1 MKNRLIMIVMASFL
15 MTACREEVRD
25 AVVVNSFPPIFP
37 DYTEV
42 TIPVGIAPMNFACSG
57 ESERMDVMVKG
68 SNGGEIHVQGRYAA
82 FNIDEWHRLVN
93 DNKDGKLT
101 FTVCVKAKGK
111 WSRYRD
117 FHMYVSEYELN
128 DYGLTYRKIAPGYE
142 VYSKMG
148 LYERELGSF
157 KERAIIENT
166 QVPGMCMNCHTSNRT
181 RPDCFLFHVRGEQ
194 GGTLIQREGKVELLE
209 AMNDSLKGSMVYP
222 YWHPTGRYCAFST
235 NQTRQGFHVVKDERI
250 EVFDLASDVFV
261 YDADKH
267 ELILDSLL
275 MKSGYAENSPAFSP
289 DGRTLYYTTAL
300 QQHYPTDFRK
310 QKYSLCR
317 IGFDSQRGKFDNRVD
332 TLFNADK
339 ENKSL
344 TWPRPSYDGKY
355 IMATLMDYGYFSIWH
370 KESDLWLID
379 VETNEMH
386 PLEEANS
393 DDADSYHNWSADSHW
408 FVFTSRRENGLYSLL
423 YLSCVDGEGKATKP
437 FLLPQED
444 PKGYYSGSV
453 YSFNTPDFTSQPVKL
468 DSRSVAMEIESGKR
482 VKIRVR

>member
-1 MKNRLIMIVMASFL
+1 MIVMAVFL
-15 MTACREEVRD
+15 MTACREEVKD

-42 TIPVGIAPMNFACSG
+42 TIPVGIAPMNFGCSN
-57 ESERMDVMVKG
+57 ESERMDVVVKG
-68 SNGGEIHVQGRYAA
+68 GNGGEIHLQGRYAA
-82 FNIDEWHRLVN
+82 FDADEWHRLVS
-93 DNKDGKLT
+93 DNKGGKLIC
-101 FTVCVKAKGK
+101 TVCVKAKGK
-111 WSRYRD
+111 WNRYRD
-117 FHMYVSEYELN
+117 FCMYVSEYELN
-128 DYGLTYRKIAPGYE
+128 DYGLTYRRIAPGYE

-181 RPDCFLFHVRGEQ
+181 RPDCFLFHVRGKQ
-194 GGTLIQREGKVELLE
+194 GGTLIQRDGKAELLE
-209 AMNDSLKGSMVYP
+209 AVNDSLKGSMVYP
-222 YWHPTGRYCAFST
+222 YWHPSGRYCAFST
-235 NQTRQGFHVVKDERI
+235 NQTRQGFHMVKDKRI

-275 MKSGYAENSPAFSP
+275 MKTGYAENSPVFSP

-317 IGFDSQRGKFDNRVD
+317 IGFDPEKGKFGNRVD

-339 ENKSL
+339 EDRSL

-379 VETNEMH
+379 VETNEIR

-444 PKGYYSGSV
+444 PEDYYCGSV
-453 YSFNTPDFTSQPVKL
+453 YSFNTPDFTSQPVDL
-468 DSRSVAMEIESGKR
+468 DSRSVAMEVESGKR
-482 VKIRVR
+482 VKTRVR